1 MQIIGASFSSSN
13 LALVC
18 REELESYIKLF
29 RHFEESFHA
38 TKHLKKIAN
47 SSHDLKEYLE
57 LSLFIKHFLLTK
69 SWRHKTKYS

>member
-1 MQIIGASFSSSN
+1 MEIIGASFSSSN

-38 TKHLKKIAN
+38 TKHLKK
-47 SSHDLKEYLE
+47 
-57 LSLFIKHFLLTK
+57 
-69 SWRHKTKYS
+69 